1 MRSVAPLTVT
11 ANRFHRL
18 MIGASAGAL
27 CIAVLSTPAMAQ
39 TADQQTTTDSDQ
51 SATSPTGAV
60 AGQGT
65 AGSSTPRTSASVEA
79 PGSQPPAGDD
89 VGNEKEV
96 VVTGIRQSLAN
107 AQTIKRN
114 SDTVV
119 DAITASDIGALP
131 DRSVTE
137 ALQRVPG
144 VSISRFAA
152 ANDPDHFSV
161 EGSGVAVRGLTF
173 VRSEFNGRDTF
184 SAGIGGQAINFSDVP
199 AELLGS
205 VEVYKNATAELI
217 EGGLAG
223 TVNLNTRKPFDNKGF
238 HAGFTAEANYGD
250 FKKKWSPTGSLL
262 LSDTWDTGIG
272 RFGLLGNISYSRV
285 RSRADSIRITN
296 IQTRDNVLALAA
308 NSTTAQNCRNP
319 LPGTVDQ
326 TTLPVGGAEGFA
338 CGAASTPG
346 ADGFLDPASLRY
358 APIGGQFATQE
369 FDRKRDG
376 IALAGQWQ
384 STDERTVLTA
394 QFLRTHTVNNTSER
408 TFETAPDLSEYNTY
422 PVGCVQNNAGP
433 ANSTIAQ
440 CPTGTTRNYVYD
452 ANGLFQSGYI
462 TAPGNGYRSSC
473 SGQATCW
480 VPTGGTQQSLA
491 RGMTRDENTVNDFG
505 VNLKTELN
513 DHLSVNLD
521 GDYTRATKTSTDL
534 RVFGSTFADSELD
547 LTGNLPIVTPHK
559 PSTLQASWATPNPTL
574 NQQSDADYFANRNV
588 QFWRAA
594 MDHLEESKGREY
606 AFKADVDYKFDDG
619 SFLTHAKFGARYAD
633 RSSQVRY
640 TTYNWGALSE
650 VWGGGANP
658 VSFADQPAN
667 SSFYSFPNFF
677 RGATNGPSGAYYYD
691 GDLTG
696 GYAQST
702 AFFNSIG
709 QAWQQRVR
717 DAARASAVTAALTA
731 GQTQAQANAAGD
743 LAAAN
748 ANPPTVFSPLAQR
761 AGVVPGTPYL
771 PSEIQDVSQ
780 QDKNLYAQFNFAT
793 PGNLFGD
800 VRMSGN
806 IGVRYVLTDVTS
818 AGSIGAPTQQQT
830 GTTDPFASRCAPQP
844 VTQNGQPVLQN
855 GVPLVAVPAGICQL
869 GQAGYNAI
877 QQFSTGIT
885 APDTARS
892 QYHYWLPS
900 MNLKFGIG
908 RDVVLRLAASKVMTR
923 PDFANIR
930 NFLQLGF
937 DTNSGQI
944 TATAGNPYLKPAT
957 AWQFDATVEWYFA
970 RVGQLSV
977 DVFYKSVKD
986 FFYQSLTNRTITS
999 NGVTQSVLVRGPAN
1013 YEGTGKIKG
1022 FEAAY
1027 QQTFDFLP
1035 GLLSGFGASGSYTYI
1050 DSSGLPNSF
1059 LNGGAPANT
1068 SNIKPGNIPLEGLS
1082 KHTVNAALFYEKGP
1096 VSLRAAY
1103 NWRSKYLLTPADVI
1117 FPYTS
1122 IYQDAG
1128 GQLDASAFININKYL
1143 KIGVQGVNLANQVI
1157 KTEQAYISGS
1167 TATAPRSYIVN
1178 DRRFS
1183 FALRG
1188 TF

>member
-1 MRSVAPLTVT
+1 MTMMRSAAPFTAN
-11 ANRFHRL
+11 ANRFNRL
-18 MIGASAGAL
+18 LVGASAGAL
-27 CIAVLSTPAMAQ
+27 CIAALTNPAFA
-39 TADQQTTTDSDQ
+39 QTTTDADQ
-51 SATSPTGAV
+51 NASSPTGAV

-65 AGSSTPRTSASVEA
+65 AGSTTPRTSASVQA
-79 PGSQPPAGDD
+79 AGAQPPAGSDT
-89 VGNEKEV
+89 GNENEV

-173 VRSEFNGRDTF
+173 VRYEFNGRDTF

-238 HAGFTAEANYGD
+238 HLGFTAEGNYGD
-250 FKKKWSPTGSLL
+250 FKKKWSPTGSLFV
-262 LSDTWDTGIG
+262 SDTWDTGIG

-285 RSRADSIRITN
+285 QSRADSIRITN
-296 IQTRDNVLALAA
+296 IQTRDNALALQA
-308 NSTTAQNCRNP
+308 NSTTATTCRNP

-326 TTLPVGGAEGFA
+326 TTLPASGSA
-338 CGAASTPG
+338 CGTASTAG

-433 ANSTIAQ
+433 GGTTEAQ
-440 CPTGTTRNYVYD
+440 CPTGTTKNYVYD

-462 TAPGNGYRSSC
+462 TAPGNGYRAAC

-491 RGMTRDENTVNDFG
+491 RGMTRDENTVTDFG
-505 VNLKTELN
+505 VNLKTQLN
-513 DHLSVNLD
+513 DHLSINLD
-521 GDYTRATKTSTDL
+521 GDYTRAKKTSTDF

-547 LTGNLPIVTPHK
+547 LSGNLPVVTPHK
-559 PSTLQASWATPNPTL
+559 PSTLQASWAAPNPTL
-574 NQQSDADYFANRNV
+574 NQQNDAQYFSNRNA

-594 MDHLEESKGREY
+594 MDHLEDSVGREY

-619 SFLTHAKFGARYAD
+619 SFFTHAKFGARYAD

-640 TTYNWGALSE
+640 STYNWGALSE
-650 VWGGGANP
+650 VWGANASP

-667 SSFYSFPNFF
+667 TSFYSFPNFF
-677 RGATNGPSGAYYYD
+677 RGAANGPSGAYYYN

-696 GYAQST
+696 GYQQSA

-709 QAWQQRVR
+709 QTWQQRVR
-717 DAARASAVTAALTA
+717 DGSRTAAINAALAA

-743 LAAAN
+743 AAYN
-748 ANPPTVFSPLAQR
+748 AAPPSVFNSLAQR
-761 AGVVPGTPYL
+761 AGVVAGTPYL

-780 QDKNLYAQFNFAT
+780 QDKNLYGQLNFAT
-793 PGNLFGD
+793 PGNLFGN

-806 IGVRYVLTDVTS
+806 VGLRYVLTDLTS

-830 GTTDPFASRCAPQP
+830 GTDGTFASRCSTTP
-844 VTQNGQPVLQN
+844 VTRPDGSVVVPTLS
-855 GVPLVAVPAGICQL
+855 GVCRL
-869 GQAGYNAI
+869 GPTGYAAI

-885 APDTARS
+885 APDTARH
-892 QYHYWLPS
+892 QYHYFLPS
-900 MNLKFGIG
+900 ANLKFGIG

-944 TATAGNPYLKPAT
+944 TATAGNPFLKPAT

-977 DVFYKSVKD
+977 DVFYKSVKN
-986 FFYQSLTNRTITS
+986 FFYQSVTNRSITS
-999 NGVTQSVLVRGPAN
+999 NGITQSVLVRGPSN
-1013 YEGTGKIKG
+1013 YDGTGKIKG
-1022 FEAAY
+1022 AEVAY

-1035 GLLSGFGASGSYTYI
+1035 GLLGGFGASGSYTYI

-1059 LNGGAPANT
+1059 LNGGAPAST

-1096 VSLRAAY
+1096 ISLRAAY

-1128 GQLDASAFININKYL
+1128 GQLDASAFINLNKYL
-1143 KIGVQGVNLANQVI
+1143 KIGVQGVNLANQVVR
-1157 KTEQAYISGS
+1157 TEQAYISGS

>member
-1 MRSVAPLTVT
+1 MTIMRSAAPLTAN
-11 ANRFHRL
+11 ANRFNRL
-18 MIGASAGAL
+18 LLGASAGAL
-27 CIAVLSTPAMAQ
+27 CIAALTTPAFAQ
-39 TADQQTTTDSDQ
+39 TTSDADQ
-51 SATSPTGAV
+51 SANSPTGAV

-65 AGSSTPRTSASVEA
+65 AGSATPRTSASVEA
-79 PGSQPPAGDD
+79 AGAQPPAGEEGDG
-89 VGNEKEV
+89 GNDI

-107 AQTIKRN
+107 AQNIKRN

-238 HAGFTAEANYGD
+238 HLGFTAEGNYGD
-250 FKKKWSPTGSLL
+250 FKKKWSPTGSLFV
-262 LSDTWDTGIG
+262 SDTWDTGIG

-285 RSRADSIRITN
+285 QSRADSIRITN
-296 IQTRDNVLALAA
+296 IQTRDNTLALAA

-319 LPGTVDQ
+319 LPGTADQ
-326 TTLPVGGAEGFA
+326 TTLPVGGTTGFA
-338 CGAASTPG
+338 CAAASTPG

-422 PVGCVQNNAGP
+422 PIGCVQNNAGP

-440 CPTGTTRNYVYD
+440 CPTGTTKNYVYD
-452 ANGLFQSGYI
+452 GGGLFQSGYI
-462 TAPGNGYRSSC
+462 TAPGNGYRANC
-473 SGQATCW
+473 SGNANCW
-480 VPTGGTQQSLA
+480 IPTGGTQQSLA
-491 RGMTRDENTVNDFG
+491 RGMTRDENTVTDFG
-505 VNLKTELN
+505 LNLKTQLD
-513 DHLSVNLD
+513 DHWSVNLD
-521 GDYTRATKTSTDL
+521 GDYTRAKKTSTDF

-547 LTGNLPIVTPHK
+547 LSGNLPVVIPHK

-574 NQQSDADYFANRNV
+574 NQQTDAQYFANRNV

-594 MDHLEESKGREY
+594 MDHLEDSVGREY

-619 SFLTHAKFGARYAD
+619 GFFTHAKFGARYAD

-650 VWGGGANP
+650 VWSGSNP
-658 VSFADQPAN
+658 VSFAQAPGQTEL
-667 SSFYSFPNFF
+667 YTFPNFF
-677 RGATNGPSGAYYYD
+677 RGATNGAPSAYYY
-691 GDLTG
+691 TG
-696 GYAQST
+696 NLSGNYQQSAAYLQSIGNLWQTANGST
-702 AFFNSIG
+702 ATTW
-709 QAWQQRVR
+709 A
-717 DAARASAVTAALTA
+717 
-731 GQTQAQANAAGD
+731 
-743 LAAAN
+743 
-748 ANPPTVFSPLAQR
+748 PLAQR
-761 AGVVPGTPYL
+761 AGVVAGTPYL

-780 QDKNLYAQFNFAT
+780 QDKNLYGQLNFAT
-793 PGNLFGD
+793 PGNLFGN

-806 IGVRYVLTDVTS
+806 IGVRYVLTDLTS

-830 GTTDPFASRCAPQP
+830 GTSDPFGTRCAPQP

-885 APDTARS
+885 TPDTARN
-892 QYHYWLPS
+892 QYHYFLPS
-900 MNLKFGIG
+900 ANLKFGVG

-977 DVFYKSVKD
+977 DVFYKSVKN
-986 FFYQSLTNRTITS
+986 FFYQSVTNRSITS
-999 NGVTQSVLVRGPAN
+999 NGITQSVLVRGPAN
-1013 YEGTGKIKG
+1013 YDGTGKIKG
-1022 FEAAY
+1022 AEVAY

-1035 GLLSGFGASGSYTYI
+1035 GLLSGLGASGSYTFI
-1050 DSSGLPNSF
+1050 ESSGLPNSF
-1059 LNGGAPANT
+1059 LNGGTPVST
-1068 SNIKPGNIPLEGLS
+1068 SNIKPGNLPLEGLS

-1096 VSLRAAY
+1096 ISLRAAY

-1128 GQLDASAFININKYL
+1128 GQLDASAFINLNKYL

-1157 KTEQAYISGS
+1157 KTQQAYISGS

-1183 FALRG
+1183 FAIRG

>member
-1 MRSVAPLTVT
+1 MTIMRSAAPLTAN
-11 ANRFHRL
+11 ANRFNRL
-18 MIGASAGAL
+18 LLGASAGAL
-27 CIAVLSTPAMAQ
+27 CIAALTTPAFAQ
-39 TADQQTTTDSDQ
+39 TASDADQ
-51 SATSPTGAV
+51 SANSPTGAV

-65 AGSSTPRTSASVEA
+65 AGSATPRTSASVEA
-79 PGSQPPAGDD
+79 AGTQPPAGEEGDG
-89 VGNEKEV
+89 GNDI

-107 AQTIKRN
+107 AQNIKRN

-238 HAGFTAEANYGD
+238 HLGFTAEGNYGD
-250 FKKKWSPTGSLL
+250 FKKKWSPTGSLFV
-262 LSDTWDTGIG
+262 SDTWDTGIG

-285 RSRADSIRITN
+285 QSRADSIRITN
-296 IQTRDNVLALAA
+296 IQTRDNTLALAA

-319 LPGTVDQ
+319 LPGTADQ
-326 TTLPVGGAEGFA
+326 TTLPVGGTTGFA
-338 CGAASTPG
+338 CAAASTPG

-422 PVGCVQNNAGP
+422 PIGCVQNNAGP

-440 CPTGTTRNYVYD
+440 CPTGTTKNYVYD
-452 ANGLFQSGYI
+452 GGGLFQSGYI
-462 TAPGNGYRSSC
+462 TAPGNGYRASC
-473 SGQATCW
+473 SGNATCW

-491 RGMTRDENTVNDFG
+491 RGMTRDENTVTDFG
-505 VNLKTELN
+505 LNLKTQLD
-513 DHLSVNLD
+513 DHWSVNLD
-521 GDYTRATKTSTDL
+521 GDYTRAKKTSTDF

-547 LTGNLPIVTPHK
+547 LSGNLPVVIPHK

-574 NQQSDADYFANRNV
+574 NQQTDAQYFANRNV

-594 MDHLEESKGREY
+594 MDHLEDSVGREY

-619 SFLTHAKFGARYAD
+619 GFFTHAKFGARYAD

-650 VWGGGANP
+650 VWSGSNP
-658 VSFADQPAN
+658 VSFAQAPGQTEL
-667 SSFYSFPNFF
+667 YTFPNFF
-677 RGATNGPSGAYYYD
+677 RGATNGAPSAYYY
-691 GDLTG
+691 TG
-696 GYAQST
+696 NLSGNYQQSAAYLQSIGNLWKTANGST
-702 AFFNSIG
+702 ATTW
-709 QAWQQRVR
+709 A
-717 DAARASAVTAALTA
+717 
-731 GQTQAQANAAGD
+731 
-743 LAAAN
+743 
-748 ANPPTVFSPLAQR
+748 PLAQR
-761 AGVVPGTPYL
+761 AGVVAGTPYL

-780 QDKNLYAQFNFAT
+780 QDKNLYGQLNFAT
-793 PGNLFGD
+793 PGNLFGN

-806 IGVRYVLTDVTS
+806 IGVRYVLTDLTS

-830 GTTDPFASRCAPQP
+830 GTSDPFGTRCAPQP

-885 APDTARS
+885 TPDTARN
-892 QYHYWLPS
+892 QYHYFLPS
-900 MNLKFGIG
+900 ANLKFGVG

-977 DVFYKSVKD
+977 DVFYKSVKN
-986 FFYQSLTNRTITS
+986 FFYQSVTNRSITS
-999 NGVTQSVLVRGPAN
+999 NGITQSVLVRGPAN
-1013 YEGTGKIKG
+1013 YDGTGKIKG
-1022 FEAAY
+1022 AEVAY

-1035 GLLSGFGASGSYTYI
+1035 GLLSGLGASGSYTFI
-1050 DSSGLPNSF
+1050 ESSGLPNSF
-1059 LNGGAPANT
+1059 LNGGTPVST
-1068 SNIKPGNIPLEGLS
+1068 SNIKPGNLPLEGLS

-1096 VSLRAAY
+1096 ISLRAAY

-1128 GQLDASAFININKYL
+1128 GQLDASAFINLNKYL

-1157 KTEQAYISGS
+1157 KTQQAYISGS

-1183 FALRG
+1183 FAIRG

>member
-1 MRSVAPLTVT
+1 MTMMRSAAPFTAN
-11 ANRFHRL
+11 ANRFNRL
-18 MIGASAGAL
+18 LLGASAGAL
-27 CIAVLSTPAMAQ
+27 CIAALTNPALA
-39 TADQQTTTDSDQ
+39 QTTTDADQ
-51 SATSPTGAV
+51 SASSPTGAV

-65 AGSSTPRTSASVEA
+65 AGSATPRTSASVQA
-79 PGSQPPAGDD
+79 AGTQPPAGDET
-89 VGNEKEV
+89 VNENEV

-107 AQTIKRN
+107 AQSIKRN

-238 HAGFTAEANYGD
+238 HLGFTAEGNYGD
-250 FKKKWSPTGSLL
+250 FKKKWSPTGSLFV
-262 LSDTWDTGIG
+262 SDTWDTGIG

-285 RSRADSIRITN
+285 QSRADSIRITN
-296 IQTRDNVLALAA
+296 IQTRDNTLALQA
-308 NSTTAQNCRNP
+308 NSTTATTCRNP

-326 TTLPVGGAEGFA
+326 TTLPASGSA
-338 CGAASTPG
+338 CGTASTAG

-384 STDERTVLTA
+384 SIDERTVLTA

-422 PVGCVQNNAGP
+422 PVGCVQNGAGP
-433 ANSTIAQ
+433 GGTTEAQ
-440 CPTGTTRNYVYD
+440 CPTGTTKNYVYD

-462 TAPGNGYRSSC
+462 TAPGNGFRGSC
-473 SGQATCW
+473 SGTPASCYLAS
-480 VPTGGTQQSLA
+480 GGTQQSLA
-491 RGMTRDENTVNDFG
+491 RGMTRDENTVTDFG
-505 VNLKTELN
+505 LNLKTQLD
-513 DHLSVNLD
+513 DHWSVNLD
-521 GDYTRATKTSTDL
+521 GDYTRAKKTSTDF

-547 LTGNLPIVTPHK
+547 LSGNLPVVIPHK
-559 PSTLQASWATPNPTL
+559 PSTLQASWTAPNTSAL
-574 NQQSDADYFANRNV
+574 SNLTDAQYFTNRNV

-594 MDHLEESKGREY
+594 MDHLEDSVGREY

-619 SFLTHAKFGARYAD
+619 SFFTHAKFGARYAD

-650 VWGGGANP
+650 VWSGSNP
-658 VSFADQPAN
+658 VSFAQAPGQTEL
-667 SSFYSFPNFF
+667 YTFPNFF
-677 RGATNGPSGAYYYD
+677 RGATNGPPSAFYYT
-691 GDLTG
+691 GDLSG
-696 GYAQST
+696 NYQQS
-702 AFFNSIG
+702 AAYIQSIG
-709 QAWQQRVR
+709 QLWK
-717 DAARASAVTAALTA
+717 SANGSTAATWA
-731 GQTQAQANAAGD
+731 
-743 LAAAN
+743 
-748 ANPPTVFSPLAQR
+748 PLAQR
-761 AGVVPGTPYL
+761 AGVVAGTPYL

-780 QDKNLYAQFNFAT
+780 QDKNLYGQLNFAT
-793 PGNLFGD
+793 PGNLFGN

-806 IGVRYVLTDVTS
+806 IGVRYVLTDLTS
-818 AGSIGAPTQQQT
+818 AGSIGAPTRQQT
-830 GTTDPFASRCAPQP
+830 GTDGTFGSRCAPVQA
-844 VTQNGQPVLQN
+844 TQNGQPLVVN
-855 GVPLVAVPAGICQL
+855 GQPVFLAPTGICKL
-869 GQAGYNAI
+869 GPDGYAAI

-885 APDTARS
+885 VPDTARN
-892 QYHYWLPS
+892 QYHYFLPS
-900 MNLKFGIG
+900 ANLKFGIG

-937 DTNSGQI
+937 DSASGQI

-977 DVFYKSVKD
+977 DVFYKSVKN
-986 FFYQSLTNRTITS
+986 FFYQSVTTRNITS
-999 NGVTQSVLVRGPAN
+999 NGITQAVLVRGPSN
-1013 YEGTGKIKG
+1013 YDGTGKIKG
-1022 FEAAY
+1022 AEVAY

-1059 LNGGAPANT
+1059 LNGGAPAST

-1096 VSLRAAY
+1096 ISLRAAY

-1143 KIGVQGVNLANQVI
+1143 KIGVQGVNLANQVV

>member
-1 MRSVAPLTVT
+1 MP
-11 ANRFHRL
+11 
-18 MIGASAGAL
+18 
-27 CIAVLSTPAMAQ
+27 P
-39 TADQQTTTDSDQ
+39 
-51 SATSPTGAV
+51 
-60 AGQGT
+60 
-65 AGSSTPRTSASVEA
+65 SSS
-79 PGSQPPAGDD
+79 GFD
-89 VGNEKEV
+89 
-96 VVTGIRQSLAN
+96 
-107 AQTIKRN
+107 
-114 SDTVV
+114 
-119 DAITASDIGALP
+119 
-131 DRSVTE
+131 
-137 ALQRVPG
+137 QRV
-144 VSISRFAA
+144 
-152 ANDPDHFSV
+152 
-161 EGSGVAVRGLTF
+161 LT
-173 VRSEFNGRDTF
+173 
-184 SAGIGGQAINFSDVP
+184 
-199 AELLGS
+199 LGS

-238 HAGFTAEANYGD
+238 HLGFTAEGNYGD
-250 FKKKWSPTGSLL
+250 FKKKWSPTGSLFV
-262 LSDTWDTGIG
+262 SDTWDTGIG

-285 RSRADSIRITN
+285 QSRADSIRITN
-296 IQTRDNVLALAA
+296 IQTRDNTLALAA

-319 LPGTVDQ
+319 LPGTADQ
-326 TTLPVGGAEGFA
+326 TTLPVGGTTGFA
-338 CGAASTPG
+338 CAAASTPG

-422 PVGCVQNNAGP
+422 PIGCVQNNAGP

-440 CPTGTTRNYVYD
+440 CPTGTTKNYVYD
-452 ANGLFQSGYI
+452 GGGLFQSGYI
-462 TAPGNGYRSSC
+462 TAPGNGYRASC
-473 SGQATCW
+473 SGNATCW

-491 RGMTRDENTVNDFG
+491 RGMTRDENTVTDFG
-505 VNLKTELN
+505 LNLKTQLD
-513 DHLSVNLD
+513 DHWSVNLD
-521 GDYTRATKTSTDL
+521 GDYTRAKKTSTDF

-547 LTGNLPIVTPHK
+547 LSGNLPVVIPHK

-574 NQQSDADYFANRNV
+574 NQQTDAQYFANRNV

-594 MDHLEESKGREY
+594 MDHLEDSVGREY

-619 SFLTHAKFGARYAD
+619 GFFTHAKFGARYAD

-650 VWGGGANP
+650 VWSGSNP
-658 VSFADQPAN
+658 VSFAQAPGQTEL
-667 SSFYSFPNFF
+667 YTFPNFF
-677 RGATNGPSGAYYYD
+677 RGATNGAPSAYYY
-691 GDLTG
+691 TG
-696 GYAQST
+696 NLSGNYQQSAAYLQSIGNLWQTANGST
-702 AFFNSIG
+702 ATTW
-709 QAWQQRVR
+709 A
-717 DAARASAVTAALTA
+717 
-731 GQTQAQANAAGD
+731 
-743 LAAAN
+743 
-748 ANPPTVFSPLAQR
+748 PLAQR
-761 AGVVPGTPYL
+761 AGVVAGTPYL

-780 QDKNLYAQFNFAT
+780 QDKNLYGQLNFAT
-793 PGNLFGD
+793 PGNLFGN

-806 IGVRYVLTDVTS
+806 IGVRYVLTDLTS

-830 GTTDPFASRCAPQP
+830 GTSDPFGTRCAPQP

-885 APDTARS
+885 TPDTARN
-892 QYHYWLPS
+892 QYHYFLPS
-900 MNLKFGIG
+900 ANLKFGVG

-977 DVFYKSVKD
+977 DVFYKSVKN
-986 FFYQSLTNRTITS
+986 FFYQSVTNRSITS
-999 NGVTQSVLVRGPAN
+999 NGITQSVLVRGPAN
-1013 YEGTGKIKG
+1013 YDGTGKIKG
-1022 FEAAY
+1022 AEVAY

-1035 GLLSGFGASGSYTYI
+1035 GLLSGLGASGSYTFI
-1050 DSSGLPNSF
+1050 ESSGLPNSF
-1059 LNGGAPANT
+1059 LNGGTPVST
-1068 SNIKPGNIPLEGLS
+1068 SNIKPGNLPLEGLS

-1096 VSLRAAY
+1096 ISLRAAY

-1128 GQLDASAFININKYL
+1128 GQLDASAFINLNKYL

-1183 FALRG
+1183 FAIRG

>member
-1 MRSVAPLTVT
+1 MTIMRSTAPLTAN
-11 ANRFHRL
+11 ANRFNRL
-18 MIGASAGAL
+18 LLGASAGAL
-27 CIAVLSTPAMAQ
+27 CIAALATPAFAQ
-39 TADQQTTTDSDQ
+39 TTDPDQ
-51 SATSPTGAV
+51 SASSPTGAV

-65 AGSSTPRTSASVEA
+65 AGSTTPRTSASVQA
-79 PGSQPPAGDD
+79 AGAQPPAGDEAD
-89 VGNEKEV
+89 NGKDI

-184 SAGIGGQAINFSDVP
+184 SAGIGGQAINLSDVP

-238 HAGFTAEANYGD
+238 HLGFTAEGNYGD

-262 LSDTWDTGIG
+262 VSDTWDTGIG
-272 RFGLLGNISYSRV
+272 RFGLLGNLSYSRV

-296 IQTRDNVLALAA
+296 IQTRDNTLALAA

-326 TTLPVGGAEGFA
+326 TTLPVGGATGFA

-346 ADGFLDPASLRY
+346 ADGYLDPASLRY

-408 TFETAPDLSEYNTY
+408 TFETAPDLAEYNTF
-422 PVGCVQNNAGP
+422 PVGCLQNNAGP

-440 CPTGTTRNYVYD
+440 CPTGTTKNYVYD
-452 ANGLFQSGYI
+452 GGGLFQSGYI
-462 TAPGNGYRSSC
+462 TAPGNGYRASC

-491 RGMTRDENTVNDFG
+491 RGMTRDENTVTDFG
-505 VNLKTELN
+505 LNLKTQLD
-513 DHLSVNLD
+513 DHWSVNLD
-521 GDYTRATKTSTDL
+521 GDYTRAKKTSTDF

-547 LTGNLPIVTPHK
+547 LSGNLPVVIPHK

-574 NQQSDADYFANRNV
+574 NQQTDAQYFANRNV

-594 MDHLEESKGREY
+594 MDHLEDSVGREY

-619 SFLTHAKFGARYAD
+619 GFFTHAKFGARYAD

-650 VWGGGANP
+650 VWSGSNP
-658 VSFADQPAN
+658 VSFAQAPGQTEL
-667 SSFYSFPNFF
+667 YTFPNFF
-677 RGATNGPSGAYYYD
+677 RGATNGAPSAYYYT
-691 GDLTG
+691 GDLSGNYQQSAAYIQSIGNLWKTANG
-696 GYAQST
+696 ST
-702 AFFNSIG
+702 ATT
-709 QAWQQRVR
+709 W
-717 DAARASAVTAALTA
+717 
-731 GQTQAQANAAGD
+731 
-743 LAAAN
+743 
-748 ANPPTVFSPLAQR
+748 SPLAQR
-761 AGVVPGTPYL
+761 AGVVSGTPYL

-780 QDKNLYAQFNFAT
+780 QDKNAYAQLNFAT
-793 PGNLFGD
+793 PGNLFGN

-806 IGVRYVLTDVTS
+806 VGVRYVLTDVTS

-830 GTTDPFASRCAPQP
+830 GTTDAFATRCAPQP

-885 APDTARS
+885 TPDTARS
-892 QYHYWLPS
+892 QYHYFLPS
-900 MNLKFGIG
+900 ANLKFGIG

-970 RVGQLSV
+970 RVGQLSF
-977 DVFYKSVKD
+977 DVFYKSVQN
-986 FFYQSLTNRTITS
+986 FFYQSLTNRSITS
-999 NGVTQSVLVRGPAN
+999 NGITQSVLVRGPAN
-1013 YEGTGKIKG
+1013 YDGTGKIKG

-1059 LNGGAPANT
+1059 LNGGAPAST

-1082 KHTVNAALFYEKGP
+1082 RHTVNAALFYEKGP

-1128 GQLDASAFININKYL
+1128 GQLDASAFINLNKYL

-1183 FALRG
+1183 FAIRG

>member
-1 MRSVAPLTVT
+1 VSKGTIATEPSDAMGRATKGGMTIMRSAAPLTAN
-11 ANRFHRL
+11 ANRFNRL
-18 MIGASAGAL
+18 LLGASAGAL
-27 CIAVLSTPAMAQ
+27 CIAALTTPAFA
-39 TADQQTTTDSDQ
+39 QTTTDPDQ
-51 SATSPTGAV
+51 SASSPTGAV

-65 AGSSTPRTSASVEA
+65 AGSTTPRTSASVEA
-79 PGSQPPAGDD
+79 AGAQPPAGDD
-89 VGNEKEV
+89 VDTGKEV

-262 LSDTWDTGIG
+262 VSDTWDTGIG
-272 RFGLLGNISYSRV
+272 RFGLLGNVSYSRV
-285 RSRADSIRITN
+285 RSRADSVQVTN
-296 IQTRDNVLALAA
+296 FQTRDNMLALAA
-308 NSTTAQNCRNP
+308 NSTSATVCRNP
-319 LPGTVDQ
+319 LPDTVDT
-326 TTLPVGGAEGFA
+326 TTLSGAGSA
-338 CGAASTPG
+338 CGAASTAG
-346 ADGFLDPASLRY
+346 ADGNLDPASLRY
-358 APIGGQFATQE
+358 APIGGQFRTQE

-376 IALAGQWQ
+376 VALAGQWQ

-394 QFLRTHTVNNTSER
+394 QYLRTHTVNDTSER
-408 TFETAPDLSEYNTY
+408 TFETAPDLAEYSTFPIGCQPNSNGPSGTVRAEC
-422 PVGCVQNNAGP
+422 PVG
-433 ANSTIAQ
+433 
-440 CPTGTTRNYVYD
+440 TTKNYVFD
-452 ANGLFQSGYI
+452 NSGLFQSGYI
-462 TAPGNGYRSSC
+462 TAPGTGRRAACNNPGPTANP
-473 SGQATCW
+473 ATCF
-480 VPTGGTQQSLA
+480 VPSGGTQQSLA
-491 RGMTRDENTVNDFG
+491 RGMTRDENTVTDFG
-505 VNLKTELN
+505 LNLKTQLD
-513 DHLSVNLD
+513 DHWSVNLD
-521 GDYTRATKTSTDL
+521 GDYTRAKKTSTDF

-547 LTGNLPIVTPHK
+547 ISGNLPRVVPHK
-559 PSTLQASWATPNPTL
+559 PTTLISNGGVISPDLAGQT
-574 NQQSDADYFANRNV
+574 DAQYFSNRNV

-633 RSSQVRY
+633 RASEVRY

-650 VWGGGANP
+650 VWSGNNP
-658 VSFADQPAN
+658 VSFAQAPGQTE
-667 SSFYSFPNFF
+667 FYSFPNFF
-677 RGATNGPSGAYYYD
+677 RGAVSPPPGAYYYT
-691 GDLTG
+691 GDMTG
-696 GYAQST
+696 NYQQS
-702 AFFNSIG
+702 AAYLKSIG
-709 QAWQQRVR
+709 QLWQ
-717 DAARASAVTAALTA
+717 TANGSGA
-731 GQTQAQANAAGD
+731 GTWA
-743 LAAAN
+743 
-748 ANPPTVFSPLAQR
+748 PLAER
-761 AGVVPGTPYL
+761 SGVVAGTPYL
-771 PSEIQDVSQ
+771 PAEIQNVSQ
-780 QDKNLYAQFNFAT
+780 QDKNAYAQLNFAT
-793 PGNLFGD
+793 PGNLFGN

-806 IGVRYVLTDVTS
+806 VGVRYVLTDLTS
-818 AGSIGAPTQQQT
+818 SGFIGAPSQQQT
-830 GTTDPFASRCAPQP
+830 QTDGTYAVRCLSNTSATP
-844 VTQNGQPVLQN
+844 T
-855 GVPLVAVPAGICQL
+855 GICRL
-869 GQAGYNAI
+869 GEAGYNAI
-877 QQFSTGIT
+877 QRFSTGIT
-885 APDTARS
+885 VLDTARQ

-900 MNLKFGIG
+900 ANLKFGLG

-937 DTNSGQI
+937 DANSGQI

-986 FFYQSLTNRTITS
+986 FFYQSVTNRNITS

-1013 YEGTGKIKG
+1013 YDGTGKIKG
-1022 FEAAY
+1022 AEVAY

-1059 LNGGAPANT
+1059 LNGGAPAST

-1096 VSLRAAY
+1096 ISLRAAY

-1128 GQLDASAFININKYL
+1128 GQLDASAFINLNKYL

>member
-1 MRSVAPLTVT
+1 MMRTVAPLTAS

-18 MIGASAGAL
+18 LFSASAGAL
-27 CIAVLSTPAMAQ
+27 CVASLSTPALAQ
-39 TADQQTTTDSDQ
+39 SDASQT
-51 SATSPTGAV
+51 TSPTGAV

-65 AGSSTPRTSASVEA
+65 AGSATPRTAASVEA
-79 PGSQPPAGDD
+79 ASAQPPAGDESST
-89 VGNEKEV
+89 NEV

-262 LSDTWDTGIG
+262 LSNTWDTGIG
-272 RFGLLGNISYSRV
+272 RFGLLGNVSYSRV
-285 RSRADSIRITN
+285 RSRADSVRITN
-296 IQTRDNVLALAA
+296 IQTRDNTLALAA

-319 LPGTVDQ
+319 LPGTADQ
-326 TTLPVGGAEGFA
+326 TTLPVGGSTGFA
-338 CGAASTPG
+338 CGATGTNG

-376 IALAGQWQ
+376 VALAGQWQ
-384 STDERTVLTA
+384 SNDERTLLTA

-408 TFETAPDLSEYNTY
+408 TFETAPDLAEYNTF
-422 PVGCVQNNAGP
+422 PVGCLQNNLGP

-440 CPTGTTRNYVYD
+440 CPTGTTKNYVYD

-462 TAPGNGYRSSC
+462 TAPGNGYRASC

-491 RGMTRDENTVNDFG
+491 RGMTRDENTVTDFG
-505 VNLKTELN
+505 LNLKTQLD
-513 DHLSVNLD
+513 DHWSVNLD
-521 GDYTRATKTSTDL
+521 GDYTRAKKTSTDL

-547 LTGNLPIVTPHK
+547 LSGNLPTVIPHK

-574 NQQSDADYFANRNV
+574 NQQTDAQYFANRNV

-594 MDHLEESKGREY
+594 MDHLEESTGREY

-619 SFLTHAKFGARYAD
+619 SFFTHAKFGARYAD
-633 RSSQVRY
+633 RASEVRY

-650 VWGGGANP
+650 VWSGTNP
-658 VSFADQPAN
+658 VSFAQAPGQTEL
-667 SSFYSFPNFF
+667 YTFPNFF
-677 RGATNGPSGAYYYD
+677 RGAISGSPSAYYY
-691 GDLTG
+691 TG
-696 GYAQST
+696 NMTEGYQQSAAYFQSIGNLWKSANGST
-702 AFFNSIG
+702 ATTW
-709 QAWQQRVR
+709 A
-717 DAARASAVTAALTA
+717 
-731 GQTQAQANAAGD
+731 
-743 LAAAN
+743 
-748 ANPPTVFSPLAQR
+748 PLAQR
-761 AGVVPGTPYL
+761 GGVVSGTPYL
-771 PSEIQDVSQ
+771 PSEIQLVNQ
-780 QDKNLYAQFNFAT
+780 QDKNAFAQINFAT
-793 PGNLFGD
+793 PGDLFPG

-806 IGVRYVLTDVTS
+806 IGVRYVLTDLTS

-830 GTTDPFASRCAPQP
+830 GTTDAFATRCAITTTTRPDGTV
-844 VTQNGQPVLQN
+844 VTGR
-855 GVPLVAVPAGICQL
+855 PAGICQL
-869 GQAGYNAI
+869 GEAAYNSI
-877 QQFSTGIT
+877 QRFSTGVT
-885 APDTARS
+885 VPDTAHN

-900 MNLKFGIG
+900 MNLKFGLG

-937 DTNSGQI
+937 DANSGQI
-944 TATAGNPYLKPAT
+944 TATAGNPFLKPAT

-970 RVGQLSV
+970 RVGQLSF

-986 FFYQSLTNRTITS
+986 FFYQSVTNRNITS
-999 NGVTQSVLVRGPAN
+999 NGITQSVLVRGPSN
-1013 YEGTGKIKG
+1013 FDGTGKIKG

-1035 GLLSGFGASGSYTYI
+1035 GFLNGLGASGSYTYI

-1082 KHTVNAALFYEKGP
+1082 RHTVNAAVFYEKGP

-1128 GQLDASAFININKYL
+1128 GQLDASAFINLNKYL
-1143 KIGVQGVNLANQVI
+1143 KIGVQGVNLANQVVR
-1157 KTEQAYISGS
+1157 TQQAYISGS
-1167 TATAPRSYIVN
+1167 TETAPRSYIVN

>member
-1 MRSVAPLTVT
+1 MRTFAPFT
-11 ANRFHRL
+11 AYAVRVNRL
-18 MIGASAGAL
+18 LIGASAGAL
-27 CIAVLSTPAMAQ
+27 CIAGLSVPAMAQ
-39 TADQQTTTDSDQ
+39 TTGSQTSADPDQ
-51 SATSPTGAV
+51 SPSSPTGSI

-65 AGSSTPRTSASVEA
+65 AGSATPRTSASTQA

-107 AQTIKRN
+107 AQSIKRN

-238 HAGFTAEANYGD
+238 HLGFTAEGNYGD

-262 LSDTWDTGIG
+262 VSDTWDTGIG
-272 RFGLLGNISYSRV
+272 RFGLLGNVSYSRV
-285 RSRADSIRITN
+285 QSRADSIRITN
-296 IQTRDNVLALAA
+296 IQTRDNTLALAA

-326 TTLPVGGAEGFA
+326 TTLPVGGASGFA
-338 CGAASTPG
+338 CGATSTPG

-384 STDERTVLTA
+384 SNDERTLLTA

-408 TFETAPDLSEYNTY
+408 TFETAPDLSEYDTY
-422 PVGCVQNNAGP
+422 PIGCLQNNLGP

-440 CPTGTTRNYVYD
+440 CPTGTTKNYAYD
-452 ANGLFQSGYI
+452 AGGLFQSGYI
-462 TAPGNGYRSSC
+462 TAPGNGYRSAC

-491 RGMTRDENTVNDFG
+491 RGMTRDENTVTDFG
-505 VNLKTELN
+505 LNLKTQLD
-513 DHLSVNLD
+513 DHLSINID
-521 GDYTRATKTSTDL
+521 GDYTRATKTSTDF

-547 LTGNLPIVTPHK
+547 LTGNLPVVIPHK

-594 MDHLEESKGREY
+594 MDHLEQSKGREY

-619 SFLTHAKFGARYAD
+619 SFFTHAKFGARYAD
-633 RSSQVRY
+633 RASEVRY

-650 VWGGGANP
+650 VWGGANP
-658 VSFADQPAN
+658 VSFAQSPGQ
-667 SSFYSFPNFF
+667 SELYSFPNFF
-677 RGATNGPSGAYYYD
+677 RGATNGSPAAYYYTGNLTD
-691 GDLTG
+691 G
-696 GYAQST
+696 YQQS
-702 AFFNSIG
+702 AAYFQSIG
-709 QAWQQRVR
+709 KLWQQNV
-717 DAARASAVTAALTA
+717 LTA
-731 GQTQAQANAAGD
+731 NPSAT
-743 LAAAN
+743 
-748 ANPPTVFSPLAQR
+748 PPTVWAPLAQR
-761 AGVVPGTPYL
+761 AGVVAGTPYL
-771 PSEIQDVSQ
+771 PSEIQLVNQ
-780 QDKNLYAQFNFAT
+780 QDKNAYAQLNFAT
-793 PGNLFGD
+793 PGNLFGN

-818 AGSIGAPTQQQT
+818 SGSIGAPTQQQT
-830 GTTDPFASRCAPQP
+830 GTTDAFASRCAPQP

-855 GVPLVAVPAGICQL
+855 GVPLVAVPSGICQL

-885 APDTARS
+885 TPDTAHS
-892 QYHYWLPS
+892 QYHYFLPS
-900 MNLKFGIG
+900 ANLKFGIG

-999 NGVTQSVLVRGPAN
+999 NGITQTVLVRGPSN
-1013 YEGTGKIKG
+1013 YDGTGKIKG
-1022 FEAAY
+1022 VEVAY

-1050 DSSGLPNSF
+1050 DSSGLPNSY
-1059 LNGGAPANT
+1059 LNGGAPAST

-1128 GQLDASAFININKYL
+1128 GQLDASAFINLNKYL

>member
-1 MRSVAPLTVT
+1 PSLP
-11 ANRFHRL
+11 
-18 MIGASAGAL
+18 
-27 CIAVLSTPAMAQ
+27 P
-39 TADQQTTTDSDQ
+39 
-51 SATSPTGAV
+51 
-60 AGQGT
+60 
-65 AGSSTPRTSASVEA
+65 SSS
-79 PGSQPPAGDD
+79 GFD
-89 VGNEKEV
+89 
-96 VVTGIRQSLAN
+96 
-107 AQTIKRN
+107 
-114 SDTVV
+114 
-119 DAITASDIGALP
+119 
-131 DRSVTE
+131 
-137 ALQRVPG
+137 QRV
-144 VSISRFAA
+144 
-152 ANDPDHFSV
+152 
-161 EGSGVAVRGLTF
+161 LT
-173 VRSEFNGRDTF
+173 
-184 SAGIGGQAINFSDVP
+184 
-199 AELLGS
+199 LGS

-238 HAGFTAEANYGD
+238 HLGFTAEGNYGD
-250 FKKKWSPTGSLL
+250 FKKKWSPTGSLFV
-262 LSDTWDTGIG
+262 SDTWDTGIG

-285 RSRADSIRITN
+285 QSRADSIRITN
-296 IQTRDNVLALAA
+296 IQTRDNTLALAA

-319 LPGTVDQ
+319 LPGTADQ
-326 TTLPVGGAEGFA
+326 TTLPVGGTTGFA
-338 CGAASTPG
+338 CAAASTPG

-422 PVGCVQNNAGP
+422 PIGCVQNNAGP

-440 CPTGTTRNYVYD
+440 CPTGTTKNYVYD
-452 ANGLFQSGYI
+452 GGGLFQSGYI
-462 TAPGNGYRSSC
+462 TAPGNGYRASC
-473 SGQATCW
+473 SGNATCW

-491 RGMTRDENTVNDFG
+491 RGMTRDENTVTDFG
-505 VNLKTELN
+505 LNLKTQLD
-513 DHLSVNLD
+513 DHWSVNLD
-521 GDYTRATKTSTDL
+521 GDYTRAKKTSTDF

-547 LTGNLPIVTPHK
+547 LSGNLPVVIPHK

-574 NQQSDADYFANRNV
+574 NQQTDAQYFANRNV

-594 MDHLEESKGREY
+594 MDHLEDSVGREY

-619 SFLTHAKFGARYAD
+619 GFFTHAKFGARYAD

-650 VWGGGANP
+650 VWSGSNP
-658 VSFADQPAN
+658 VSFAQAPGQTEL
-667 SSFYSFPNFF
+667 YTFPNFF
-677 RGATNGPSGAYYYD
+677 RGATNGAPSAYYY
-691 GDLTG
+691 TG
-696 GYAQST
+696 NLSGNYQQSAAYLQSIGNLWQTANGST
-702 AFFNSIG
+702 ATTW
-709 QAWQQRVR
+709 A
-717 DAARASAVTAALTA
+717 
-731 GQTQAQANAAGD
+731 
-743 LAAAN
+743 
-748 ANPPTVFSPLAQR
+748 PLAQR
-761 AGVVPGTPYL
+761 AGVVAGTPYL

-780 QDKNLYAQFNFAT
+780 QDKNLYGQLNFAT
-793 PGNLFGD
+793 PGNLFGN

-806 IGVRYVLTDVTS
+806 IGVRYVLTDLTS

-830 GTTDPFASRCAPQP
+830 GTSDPFGTRCAPQP

-885 APDTARS
+885 TPDTARN
-892 QYHYWLPS
+892 QYHYFLPS
-900 MNLKFGIG
+900 ANLKFGVG

-977 DVFYKSVKD
+977 DVFYKSVKN
-986 FFYQSLTNRTITS
+986 FFYQSVTNRSITS
-999 NGVTQSVLVRGPAN
+999 NGITQSVLVRGPAN
-1013 YEGTGKIKG
+1013 YDGTGKIKG
-1022 FEAAY
+1022 AEVAY

-1035 GLLSGFGASGSYTYI
+1035 GLLSGLGASGSYTFI
-1050 DSSGLPNSF
+1050 ESSGLPNSF
-1059 LNGGAPANT
+1059 LNGGTPVST
-1068 SNIKPGNIPLEGLS
+1068 SNIKPGNLPLEGLS

-1096 VSLRAAY
+1096 ISLRAAY

-1128 GQLDASAFININKYL
+1128 GQLDASAFINLNKYL

-1183 FALRG
+1183 FAIRG

>member
-1 MRSVAPLTVT
+1 MTIMRSAAPLTAN
-11 ANRFHRL
+11 ANRFNRL
-18 MIGASAGAL
+18 LLGASAGAL
-27 CIAVLSTPAMAQ
+27 CIAALTTPAFA
-39 TADQQTTTDSDQ
+39 QTTTDPDQ
-51 SATSPTGAV
+51 SANSPTGAV

-65 AGSSTPRTSASVEA
+65 AGSATPRTSASVEA
-79 PGSQPPAGDD
+79 PGAQPPAGDD
-89 VGNEKEV
+89 IDNGKEV

-107 AQTIKRN
+107 AQSIKRN

-238 HAGFTAEANYGD
+238 HLGFTAEGNYGD
-250 FKKKWSPTGSLL
+250 FKKKWSPTGSLFV
-262 LSDTWDTGIG
+262 SDTWDTGIG
-272 RFGLLGNISYSRV
+272 RFGLLGNVSYSRV
-285 RSRADSIRITN
+285 QSRADSIRITN
-296 IQTRDNVLALAA
+296 IQTRDNTLALAA

-326 TTLPVGGAEGFA
+326 TTLPANAAA
-338 CGAASTPG
+338 CGTAGTPG

-422 PVGCVQNNAGP
+422 PIGCVQNNAGP
-433 ANSTIAQ
+433 SGSTIAQ
-440 CPTGTTRNYVYD
+440 CPTGSTKNYVYD
-452 ANGLFQSGYI
+452 AGGLFQSGYI
-462 TAPGNGYRSSC
+462 TAPGNGYRSAC

-491 RGMTRDENTVNDFG
+491 RGMTRDENTVTDFG
-505 VNLKTELN
+505 LNLKTQLD
-513 DHLSVNLD
+513 DHWSVNLD
-521 GDYTRATKTSTDL
+521 GDYTRAKKTSTDF

-547 LTGNLPIVTPHK
+547 LSGNLPVVIPHK

-574 NQQSDADYFANRNV
+574 NQQNDAQYFANRNV

-594 MDHLEESKGREY
+594 MDHLEDSKGREY

-619 SFLTHAKFGARYAD
+619 SFFTHAKFGARYAD
-633 RSSQVRY
+633 RASEVRY

-658 VSFADQPAN
+658 VSFADQSAN

-677 RGATNGPSGAYYYD
+677 RGAANGPSGAYYYD
-691 GDLTG
+691 GNLTG
-696 GYAQST
+696 QYGQSA

-709 QAWQQRVR
+709 QTWQQRVR
-717 DAARASAVTAALTA
+717 DAARASAVSAALTA

-748 ANPPTVFSPLAQR
+748 ANPPTVFAPLAQR
-761 AGVVPGTPYL
+761 AGVVAGTPYL
-771 PSEIQDVSQ
+771 PSEIQLVDQ
-780 QDKNLYAQFNFAT
+780 QDKNAYAQLNFAT
-793 PGNLFGD
+793 PGNLFGN

-806 IGVRYVLTDVTS
+806 VGVRYVLTNVTS
-818 AGSIGAPTQQQT
+818 SGSIGAPTRQET
-830 GTTDPFASRCAPQP
+830 GTTDAFASRCAITTTTRPDGSV
-844 VTQNGQPVLQN
+844 VTGRPT
-855 GVPLVAVPAGICQL
+855 GICQL
-869 GQAGYNAI
+869 GEAAYNNIQA
-877 QQFSTGIT
+877 FSTGVT
-885 APDTARS
+885 LPDTARS
-892 QYHYWLPS
+892 QYHYFLPS
-900 MNLKFGIG
+900 ANLKFGIG

-937 DTNSGQI
+937 DANSGQI

-977 DVFYKSVKD
+977 DVFYKSVKN
-986 FFYQSLTNRTITS
+986 FFYQSVTNRNITS
-999 NGVTQSVLVRGPAN
+999 NGITQSVLVRGPSN
-1013 YEGTGKIKG
+1013 YDGTGKIKG
-1022 FEAAY
+1022 VEVAY

-1059 LNGGAPANT
+1059 LNGGAPAST

-1096 VSLRAAY
+1096 ISLRAAY

-1128 GQLDASAFININKYL
+1128 GQLDASAFINLNKYL

>member
-1 MRSVAPLTVT
+1 MRMDAPFTAS

-18 MIGASAGAL
+18 LFSASAGAL
-27 CIAVLSTPAMAQ
+27 CVAALSTPALAQ
-39 TADQQTTTDSDQ
+39 TDASQT
-51 SATSPTGAV
+51 ASPTGAV

-65 AGSSTPRTSASVEA
+65 AGSATPRTAASVEA
-79 PGSQPPAGDD
+79 ASAQPPAGDEAA
-89 VGNEKEV
+89 GNEV

-262 LSDTWDTGIG
+262 LSNTWDTGIG
-272 RFGLLGNISYSRV
+272 RFGLLGNVSYSRV
-285 RSRADSIRITN
+285 RSRADSVRITN
-296 IQTRDNVLALAA
+296 IQTRDNTLALAA

-319 LPGTVDQ
+319 LPGTADQ
-326 TTLPVGGAEGFA
+326 TTLPVGGATGFA
-338 CGAASTPG
+338 CGAAGTPG

-376 IALAGQWQ
+376 VALAGQWQ
-384 STDERTVLTA
+384 SNDERTLLTA

-422 PVGCVQNNAGP
+422 PVGCVQNNLGP

-440 CPTGTTRNYVYD
+440 CPTGTTKNYVYD
-452 ANGLFQSGYI
+452 AGGLFQSGYI
-462 TAPGNGYRSSC
+462 TAPGNGYRANC
-473 SGQATCW
+473 SGNATCW
-480 VPTGGTQQSLA
+480 IPTGGTQQSLA
-491 RGMTRDENTVNDFG
+491 RGMTRDENTVTDFG
-505 VNLKTELN
+505 LNLKTQLD
-513 DHLSVNLD
+513 DHWSVNLD
-521 GDYTRATKTSTDL
+521 GDYTRAKKTSTDM

-547 LTGNLPIVTPHK
+547 LSGNLPVVIPHK

-574 NQQSDADYFANRNV
+574 NQQTDAQYFANRNV

-594 MDHLEESKGREY
+594 MDHLEESTGREY

-619 SFLTHAKFGARYAD
+619 NFFTHAKFGARYAD
-633 RSSQVRY
+633 RSSEVRY

-650 VWGGGANP
+650 VWGAAGNP
-658 VSFADQPAN
+658 VSFAQAPGQTEL
-667 SSFYSFPNFF
+667 YTFPNFF
-677 RGATNGPSGAYYYD
+677 RGATNGSPSAYYY
-691 GDLTG
+691 TG
-696 GYAQST
+696 NMTEGYQQS
-702 AFFNSIG
+702 AAYFQSIG
-709 QAWQQRVR
+709 KLWQQNV
-717 DAARASAVTAALTA
+717 LTA
-731 GQTQAQANAAGD
+731 NPNAS
-743 LAAAN
+743 
-748 ANPPTVFSPLAQR
+748 PPTVWAPLAQR
-761 AGVVPGTPYL
+761 AGVVAGTPYL
-771 PSEIQDVSQ
+771 PSEIQLVKQ
-780 QDKNLYAQFNFAT
+780 QDKNAYAQLSFAT
-793 PGNLFGD
+793 PGNLFGN

-806 IGVRYVLTDVTS
+806 VGVRYVLTDVMS
-818 AGSIGAPTQQQT
+818 SGSIGAPSRLQT
-830 GTTDPFASRCAPQP
+830 GTVDEFSSRCAPQA

-855 GVPLVAVPAGICQL
+855 GVPVVAVPAGICQL
-869 GQAGYNAI
+869 GEAGYNSI
-877 QQFSTGIT
+877 RQFSTGLT
-885 APDTARS
+885 LPETARNH
-892 QYHYWLPS
+892 YHYFLPS
-900 MNLKFGIG
+900 ANLKFGVG
-908 RDVVLRLAASKVMTR
+908 RDVVVRLAASKVMTR

-930 NFLQLGF
+930 NFLQPIF
-937 DTNSGQI
+937 DTASGQV

-970 RVGQLSV
+970 RVGQLSF

-986 FFYQSLTNRTITS
+986 FFYQSLINRPITS
-999 NGVTQSVLVRGPAN
+999 NGITQSVLVRGPAN

-1035 GLLSGFGASGSYTYI
+1035 GFLNGFGASGSYTYI

-1082 KHTVNAALFYEKGP
+1082 RHTVNAALFYEKGP

-1128 GQLDASAFININKYL
+1128 GQLDASAFINLNKYL
-1143 KIGVQGVNLANQVI
+1143 KIGVQGVNLANQVVR
-1157 KTEQAYISGS
+1157 TQQAYISGS
-1167 TATAPRSYIVN
+1167 TETAPRSYIVN

>member
-1 MRSVAPLTVT
+1 MT
-11 ANRFHRL
+11 
-18 MIGASAGAL
+18 
-27 CIAVLSTPAMAQ
+27 
-39 TADQQTTTDSDQ
+39 
-51 SATSPTGAV
+51 
-60 AGQGT
+60 
-65 AGSSTPRTSASVEA
+65 
-79 PGSQPPAGDD
+79 
-89 VGNEKEV
+89 
-96 VVTGIRQSLAN
+96 
-107 AQTIKRN
+107 
-114 SDTVV
+114 
-119 DAITASDIGALP
+119 
-131 DRSVTE
+131 
-137 ALQRVPG
+137 
-144 VSISRFAA
+144 
-152 ANDPDHFSV
+152 
-161 EGSGVAVRGLTF
+161 
-173 VRSEFNGRDTF
+173 
-184 SAGIGGQAINFSDVP
+184 
-199 AELLGS
+199 LGS

-238 HAGFTAEANYGD
+238 HLGFTAEGNYGD
-250 FKKKWSPTGSLL
+250 FKKKWSPTGSLFV
-262 LSDTWDTGIG
+262 SDTWDTGIG

-285 RSRADSIRITN
+285 QSRADSIRITN
-296 IQTRDNVLALAA
+296 IQTRDNTLALAA

-319 LPGTVDQ
+319 LPGTADQ
-326 TTLPVGGAEGFA
+326 TTLPVGGTTGFA
-338 CGAASTPG
+338 CAAASTPG

-422 PVGCVQNNAGP
+422 PIGCVQNNAGP

-440 CPTGTTRNYVYD
+440 CPTGTTKNYVYD
-452 ANGLFQSGYI
+452 GGGLFQSGYI
-462 TAPGNGYRSSC
+462 TAPGNGYRASC
-473 SGQATCW
+473 SGNATCW

-491 RGMTRDENTVNDFG
+491 RGMTRDENTVTDFG
-505 VNLKTELN
+505 LNLKTQLD
-513 DHLSVNLD
+513 DHWSVNLD
-521 GDYTRATKTSTDL
+521 GDYTRAKKTSTDF

-547 LTGNLPIVTPHK
+547 LSGNLPVVIPHK

-574 NQQSDADYFANRNV
+574 NQQTDAQYFANRNV

-594 MDHLEESKGREY
+594 MDHLEDSVGREY

-619 SFLTHAKFGARYAD
+619 GFFTHAKFGARYAD

-650 VWGGGANP
+650 VWSGSNP
-658 VSFADQPAN
+658 VSFAQAPGQTEL
-667 SSFYSFPNFF
+667 YTFPNFF
-677 RGATNGPSGAYYYD
+677 RGATNGAPSAYYY
-691 GDLTG
+691 TG
-696 GYAQST
+696 NLSGNYQQSAAYLQSIGNLWQTANGST
-702 AFFNSIG
+702 ATTW
-709 QAWQQRVR
+709 A
-717 DAARASAVTAALTA
+717 
-731 GQTQAQANAAGD
+731 
-743 LAAAN
+743 
-748 ANPPTVFSPLAQR
+748 PLAQR
-761 AGVVPGTPYL
+761 AGVVAGTPYL

-780 QDKNLYAQFNFAT
+780 QDKNLYGQLNFAT
-793 PGNLFGD
+793 PGNLFGN

-806 IGVRYVLTDVTS
+806 IGVRYVLTDLTS

-830 GTTDPFASRCAPQP
+830 GTSDPFGTRCAPQP

-885 APDTARS
+885 TPDTARN
-892 QYHYWLPS
+892 QYHYFLPS
-900 MNLKFGIG
+900 ANLKFGVG

-977 DVFYKSVKD
+977 DVFYKSVKN
-986 FFYQSLTNRTITS
+986 FFYQSVTNRSITS
-999 NGVTQSVLVRGPAN
+999 NGITQSVLVRGPAN
-1013 YEGTGKIKG
+1013 YDGTGKIKG
-1022 FEAAY
+1022 AEVAY

-1035 GLLSGFGASGSYTYI
+1035 GLLSGLGASGSYTFI
-1050 DSSGLPNSF
+1050 ESSGLPNSF
-1059 LNGGAPANT
+1059 LNGGTPVST
-1068 SNIKPGNIPLEGLS
+1068 SNIKPGNLPLEGLS

-1096 VSLRAAY
+1096 ISLRAAY

-1128 GQLDASAFININKYL
+1128 GQLDASAFINLNKYL

-1183 FALRG
+1183 FAIRG